1 MDKIKFINNF
11 NTYKKN
17 SSVNDFFDLKNKKI
31 IITGSSGQL
40 GSKLVD
46 TFLRFG
52 SIVIGLDKK
61 KRKNFYHDNFF
72 FFKSDISIPLQN
84 KKVFRIIFSRYKNI
98 DCLINNAGVAV
109 FSSFQKRTEKELDYV
124 FNVNIKSYFY
134 SIQNFDKYSKKRNI
148 LRSIINISS
157 IYSIISPDPKIY
169 SKKNDK
175 KSSEIYG
182 ITKSGVNQLTRYFA
196 VHLAKKNIR
205 VNSISPGGIFNEKNP
220 QNKSFVKS
228 YSKKNPM
235 NRMAFADEIVGGAIY
250 LASKS
255 SSYTNGHNLI
265 IDGGMSC
272 W

>member
-1 MDKIKFINNF
+1 MQKNINKNF
-11 NTYKKN
+11 KLYDN
-17 SSVNDFFDLKNKKI
+17 FFGLKNKKI
-31 IITGSSGQL
+31 IITGSTGQL
-40 GSKLVD
+40 GSELVK
-46 TFLRFG
+46 TFLNFG
-52 SIVIGLDKK
+52 SVVIGIDKEK
-61 KRKNFYHDNFF
+61 PKNFSDRNFYF
-72 FFKSDISIPLQN
+72 FSADISIQN
-84 KKVFRIIFSRYKNI
+84 ENNIVFKKIFNNFKKI
-98 DCLINNAGVAV
+98 DCLINNVGVAV
-109 FSSFQKRTEKELDYV
+109 FTPFQKRTEKELDYV
-124 FNVNIKSYFY
+124 FDVNIKSYFY
-134 SIQNFDKYSKKRNI
+134 SIQNFEKYSKNQNI
-148 LRSIINISS
+148 LKNIINISS

-169 SKKNDK
+169 SKKSDR

-182 ITKSGVNQLTRYFA
+182 ITKAGVNQLTRYFA

-220 QNKSFVKS
+220 QNKSFIKN

-235 NRMAFADEIVGGAIY
+235 SRMAFVDEIVGGVIY